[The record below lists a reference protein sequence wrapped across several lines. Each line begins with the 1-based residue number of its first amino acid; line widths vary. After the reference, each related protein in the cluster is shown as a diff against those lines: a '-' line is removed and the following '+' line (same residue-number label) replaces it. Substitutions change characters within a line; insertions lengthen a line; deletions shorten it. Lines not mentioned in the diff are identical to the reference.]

1 MTATHDALV
10 PARLVRG
17 ALIGVGGFNALSAI
31 GGGIGLLTPGSMG
44 LPVDV
49 IAGSG
54 FTSYFWPAIL
64 LIVVIG
70 GTQLLAVIAEVRR
83 AATALFWAAFAG
95 FAMIIWIFVELA
107 VMGGFSA
114 LHGIYFATGTLQLVL
129 VFALLGIA
137 PAVVGARAVAAR
149 R

>member
-107 VMGGFSA
+107 AMGGFSA